1 MTEDGASASAARES
15 GGAGAPAP
23 SAAAVRAY
31 GFLNGW
37 ADRIFVVSL
46 ARATERRARTHE
58 RLAGL
63 GFRFL
68 DGTDKLDLDRAKL
81 RAEGIYDESRTPRA
95 FRHRGEMPIG
105 QVGCSMSH
113 RRIHEEIVRNGWRRT
128 IVLEDDVV
136 PDLAALAHLPDAL
149 SQLPASWELCY
160 LGYLGNETVTAKARL
175 KQAAYVALAP
185 LRLVRWRTGEAL
197 RLLPRP
203 FSANLRRA
211 GRHLCT
217 HAYAVTLEG
226 ARKLL
231 AAQTPVGFHADQLLA
246 YLVLGGSLDAYV
258 THPMFFDQETL
269 AGIAPG
275 AGAPT
280 SYIHG

>member
-1 MTEDGASASAARES
+1 MSDALARAS
-15 GGAGAPAP
+15 GGALGAA
-23 SAAAVRAY
+23 SARAFE
-31 GFLNGW
+31 FLNGW

-46 ARATERRARTHE
+46 VRAAERRARVRE

-63 GFRFL
+63 DYRFL
-68 DGTDKLDLDRAKL
+68 DAVDKLDLDRERL
-81 RAEGIYDESRTPRA
+81 RREGLYDERRTPRA
-95 FRHRGEMPIG
+95 FRHRTEMPLGHI
-105 QVGCSMSH
+105 GCSLSH
-113 RRIHEEIVRNGWRRT
+113 RRIYEQMVENGWRRVV
-128 IVLEDDVV
+128 VLEDDVV
-136 PDLAALAHLPDAL
+136 PREDALA
-149 SQLPASWELCY
+149 QLPAALEQLPAGFELCY
-160 LGYLGNETVTAKARL
+160 LGYLGNEVVTPRARL
-175 KQAAYVALAP
+175 RHASYVALAP
-185 LRLVRWRTGEAL
+185 LGLVRWRPGEAL

-231 AAQTPVGFHADQLLA
+231 DAQTPVAFNSDQLLA
-246 YLVLGGSLDAYV
+246 FLVLRGRLDAYAA
-258 THPMFFDQETL
+258 HPVFFDQEGL

-275 AGAPT
+275 AGTPT

>member
-1 MTEDGASASAARES
+1 MSDSLVGA
-15 GGAGAPAP
+15 GGEALLGAPA
-23 SAAAVRAY
+23 RAY
-31 GFLNGW
+31 EFLNGW

-46 ARATERRARTHE
+46 VRAAERRARVRE

-63 GFRFL
+63 DFRFQ
-68 DGTDKLDLDRAKL
+68 DAVDKLDLDRERL
-81 RAEGIYDESRTPRA
+81 RRDGLYDERRTPRA
-95 FRHRGEMPIG
+95 FRHRAEMPLGHI
-105 QVGCSMSH
+105 GCSLTH
-113 RRIHEEIVRNGWRRT
+113 RRIYEQIVENGWRRVV
-128 IVLEDDVV
+128 IMEDDVL
-136 PDLAALAHLPDAL
+136 PQEDALALLPAALD
-149 SQLPASWELCY
+149 QLPARFELCY
-160 LGYLGNETVTAKARL
+160 LGYLGNEVVTPRARL
-175 KQAAYVALAP
+175 RRAAYLALSPFGLA
-185 LRLVRWRTGEAL
+185 RWRPGEAR

-231 AAQTPVGFHADQLLA
+231 AAQTPVGFNADQLLA
-246 YLVLGGSLDAYV
+246 FLVLRGRIEAYV
-258 THPMFFDQETL
+258 TQPVFFDQEGL

-275 AGAPT
+275 AGTPT

>member
-1 MTEDGASASAARES
+1 MSEPGTS
-15 GGAGAPAP
+15 APA
-23 SAAAVRAY
+23 SAAAVDAARAFA
-31 GFLNGW
+31 FLNGW

-46 ARATERRARTHE
+46 ARATERRARTSA

-63 GFRFL
+63 DFRFL
-68 DGTDKLDLDRAKL
+68 DATDKLELDRARL
-81 RAEGIYDESRTPRA
+81 RAEGLYDETRTRRA

-113 RRIHEEIVRNGWRRT
+113 RRIYEEIVRSGWRRT
-128 IVLEDDVV
+128 VVLEDDVV
-136 PDLAALAHLPDAL
+136 PVGAALAALPEAL
-149 SQLPASWELCY
+149 SQLPPAWELCY
-160 LGYLGNETVTAKARL
+160 LGYLGNAEITAKARL

-185 LRLVRWRTGEAL
+185 LRLSRWRTGEAL

-203 FSANLRRA
+203 FSRNLRRA

-231 AAQTPVGFHADQLLA
+231 DAQTPVAFHADQLLA
-246 YLVLGGSLDAYV
+246 SLVLGGRLDAYV
-258 THPMFFDQETL
+258 THPIFFDQETI
-269 AGIAPG
+269 AGIGPG
-275 AGAPT
+275 AGAPV

>member
-1 MTEDGASASAARES
+1 VTASVPDGAGTASAT
-15 GGAGAPAP
+15 
-23 SAAAVRAY
+23 AAARAFS
-31 GFLNGW
+31 FLNGW

-46 ARATERRARTHE
+46 ARATERRARVRE

-63 GFRFL
+63 DFRFL
-68 DGTDKLDLDRAKL
+68 DAVDKLDLDREKL
-81 RAEGIYDESRTPRA
+81 RAAGVYDERRTPRA
-95 FRHRGEMPIG
+95 FRHRVDMPLG
-105 QVGCSMSH
+105 HVGCSLSH
-113 RRIHEEIVRNGWRRT
+113 RRIYEQIVEHGWKRVL
-128 IVLEDDVV
+128 VLEDDVV
-136 PDLAALAHLPDAL
+136 PVASALELLPAALG
-149 SQLPASWELCY
+149 QLPPTWELCY
-160 LGYLGNETVTAKARL
+160 AGYLGNETVTPRARL
-175 KQAAYVALAP
+175 KRALYVALSP
-185 LRLVRWRTGEAL
+185 LGLVRWRPGEAL

-231 AAQTPVGFHADQLLA
+231 AAQTPVAFNADQLLA
-246 YLVLGGSLDAYV
+246 YLVLRGRIEAYV
-258 THPMFFDQETL
+258 TEPMFFDQETF

-275 AGAPT
+275 EGPR